1 MTILQ
6 QTKEKKTLLKS
17 YIMFLKFCR
26 SVDGIIDLAK
36 EIQRLQI
43 EIMILEQ
50 IRINKQI
57 INNESYFIIKE
68 SKII

>member
-6 QTKEKKTLLKS
+6 QTKEKKILLKS
-17 YIMFLKFCR
+17 YIVFLNFCK
-26 SVDGIIDLAK
+26 SVDEIIDLAK

-50 IRINKQI
+50 MRIKKQI
-57 INNESYFIIKE
+57 INNEPYFVIKE